1 MCAIGSQRPA
11 MPQKPKGAD
20 DKPVFQQQQQQAA
33 QQQQQEASQAEQIA
47 AARTTKPGQEESRPK
62 RKAQGTQGG
71 SSLNIDKGGD
81 YNKSSSLNIP
91 SN

>member
-1 MCAIGSQRPA
+1 
-11 MPQKPKGAD
+11 MPVKTKGAD
-20 DKPVFQQQQQQAA
+20 DKPVFQDYQQQQQAA
-33 QQQQQEASQAEQIA
+33 QQKQQEASQAEQIA